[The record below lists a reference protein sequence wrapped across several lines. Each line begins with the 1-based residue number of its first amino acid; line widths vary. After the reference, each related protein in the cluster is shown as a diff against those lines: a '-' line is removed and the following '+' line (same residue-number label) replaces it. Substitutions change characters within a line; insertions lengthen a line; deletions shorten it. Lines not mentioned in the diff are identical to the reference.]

1 MLCQHAVSEMV
12 ISQYCCT
19 QSSQYFDCFG
29 NLIHC
34 LIQLIQYFCVGKHP
48 SGASA
53 SLSKWFLCHWM
64 NWPAGYVGIG
74 MDILGGDFAVDLT
87 DPNVIEVIIGLVVS
101 GRVRAI
107 HGGLPCESFSP
118 ARRGKRTLSN
128 PRGYPSRVRS
138 KKQLWGLPKE
148 NMVPGDLVCLD
159 RGNACLRAFLRIIR
173 VCLEHH
179 VSVSLE
185 QPANS
190 LMWLIPELLAL
201 NTSEIASHGVLEAD
215 YCKVWSGL
223 QEANKGVVLGSL
235 DSLNSG
241 WLIVWLACQKFRKS
255 FINID
260 HVSYLF
266 LLLLLLWSN
275 HDCMCWLWGLSNR
288 QFVSMKC
295 KPKNKICSTSGN
307 CHVELSISA
316 AIIWHAYLLALQC
329 LPCL

>member
-215 YCKVWSGL
+215 YCRFGRAFKKPTRVWFWGP
-223 QEANKGVVLGSL
+223 
-235 DSLNSG
+235 
-241 WLIVWLACQKFRKS
+241 W
-255 FINID
+255 FI
-260 HVSYLF
+260 
-266 LLLLLLWSN
+266 
-275 HDCMCWLWGLSNR
+275 
-288 QFVSMKC
+288 
-295 KPKNKICSTSGN
+295 
-307 CHVELSISA
+307 E
-316 AIIWHAYLLALQC
+316 
-329 LPCL
+329 